1 MLSTR
6 NMKNYEGYCS
16 HLPSKLYLCAK
27 CSLFGQSL
35 SGDNHRT
42 EAIYLQI
49 NDVSKM
55 CIPLKNNESRR
66 YSKAFIY
73 ITSAQ
78 YCKLHLSAIRI
89 TLR

>member
-35 SGDNHRT
+35 RGDNHRT

-49 NDVSKM
+49 NDVSRM
-55 CIPLKNNESRR
+55 CIPPNISTNLVGSSVYCCTYISLDGDILKIIAR
-66 YSKAFIY
+66 
-73 ITSAQ
+73 
-78 YCKLHLSAIRI
+78 
-89 TLR
+89 